1 MEVIRMRAIE
11 ILEAERLV
19 EKVLNRNFIDDFC
32 CGEDFG
38 LNLDLTIENLTSG
51 YYNALRKLELN
62 FDDDK
67 ISEEQYTK
75 TKNALTSLYN
85 YYRQTIVNSV
95 NKINVSNNDDVIRGE
110 EFIDL
115 PDFVDLGSPEEHI
128 YIEMYKKYGIDNV
141 SQEEQEF
148 FRHQFYEQFFGN
160 KDRVEEYEK
169 IEGNR
174 STHHF

>member
-1 MEVIRMRAIE
+1 MRTIE

-67 ISEEQYTK
+67 ISDEQYTQ
-75 TKNALTSLYN
+75 TKKALASLYN
-85 YYRQTIVNSV
+85 HYKQAIVNSM
-95 NKINVSNNDDVIRGE
+95 NKKNASNTDDSIRGE

-115 PDFVDLGSPEEHI
+115 PDFVDLGSPEEKI
-128 YIEMYKKYGIDNV
+128 YIEMYKKYGIGKKN
-141 SQEEQEF
+141 QEEQEIF
-148 FRHQFYEQFFGN
+148 ERDFYEQFFGYGEQV
-160 KDRVEEYEK
+160 DEYEE
-169 IEGNR
+169 IEGKR
-174 STHHF
+174 GPRHF